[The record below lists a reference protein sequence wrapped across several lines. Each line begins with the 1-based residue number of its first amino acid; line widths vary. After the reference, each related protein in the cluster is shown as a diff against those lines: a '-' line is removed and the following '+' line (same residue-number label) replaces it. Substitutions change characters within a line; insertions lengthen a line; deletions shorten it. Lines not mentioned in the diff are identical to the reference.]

1 MLLPC
6 HRLLLLQVLK
16 ATNDIDQSQVQDITS
31 NQIHVLNFVHCVAD
45 FALSGS
51 SVVTF
56 PATILSNTMQQACI
70 SVAIIDD
77 TVVEA
82 SEEFTLQLI
91 TDDPQA
97 RLTTD
102 SAVVSILDNDSEH

>member
-1 MLLPC
+1 MLLPY

-16 ATNDIDQSQVQDITS
+16 ANNDIDQSQVQDITS
-31 NQIHVLNFVHCVAD
+31 NQILNFVHCVAD